1 MTETTARL
9 HEIEEVFSQPSKWL
23 DRELRQQT
31 RGVTATTAE
40 AATNIALYAYVQ
52 TPAQPPSMLHV
63 ADWKP
68 SDLYA
73 YSDAPRLEL
82 LNMFDDLLHRTETL
96 SQPAD
101 DLDFELKTVELWEN
115 VRRLN
120 AYLGISPQHD
130 ELITTLGTLIASRK
144 SVLDSHKL
152 TCLKR
157 TFTKLRDS
165 INITDDLLDQIADDF
180 EQAGFDIQAPMT
192 FATSSG

>member
-1 MTETTARL
+1 MTETTVKL
-9 HEIEEVFSQPSKWL
+9 HEIEDAFSQPGKWL
-23 DRELRQQT
+23 NRELRRQT
-31 RGVTATTAE
+31 RGATATAAE
-40 AATNIALYAYVQ
+40 AATKIALYAYVQ
-52 TPAQPPSMLHV
+52 TPTQPPSVLHV

-73 YSDAPRLEL
+73 YSDAPRVEL
-82 LNMFDDLLHRTETL
+82 LNTFDDLLRRTEAI

-144 SVLDSHKL
+144 SVLDSDKL
-152 TCLKR
+152 ACLKR
-157 TFTKLRDS
+157 TFTKLRDT
-165 INITDDLLDQIADDF
+165 INITDDLLDQIADDL
-180 EQAGFDIQAPMT
+180 EHAGFDIQAPMT
-192 FATSSG
+192 FADV